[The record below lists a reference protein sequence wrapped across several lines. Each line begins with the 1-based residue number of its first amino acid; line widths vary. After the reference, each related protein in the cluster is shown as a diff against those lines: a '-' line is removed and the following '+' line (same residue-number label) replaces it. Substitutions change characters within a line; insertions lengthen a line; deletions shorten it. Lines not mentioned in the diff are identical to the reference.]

1 MAKLGHSTA
10 PTSYTAA
17 APAADEEERL
27 RAFAEVG
34 SDWFWEKDAQL
45 RFVYMSTG
53 IDGQI
58 APFAG
63 DFLGKRIDEV
73 RLPGF
78 EDVDWRPLLSAL
90 ERRKP
95 FREFRFVRRTSGGVR
110 HLAVSGMPVFDAEGR
125 FRGYRGTGRDLTK
138 ETMAEERAAI
148 AQSRLIDAIEAIPEC
163 FMLLDREDRLVLCNS
178 RYRELHAPI
187 AHMLVPGTP
196 FAEICRA
203 SAYAELPA
211 SAKGREEE
219 WVADRLRRHE
229 APRFIVEERQ
239 IGDRWFQVSE
249 QHTRD
254 GGTVVVQS
262 EITSVKR
269 REQELAE
276 QTALLGATLDHMEQG
291 LVLLDAELRLKMWND
306 CWIELTQVPADLVG
320 VGRPVEAILR
330 FAAARGDL
338 GPGEVEV
345 LARQRLDRLRDGRAG
360 ASEFHPPGDRV
371 IEVRR
376 SPMPDGGRLLTYA
389 DITERRRVEADLR
402 RAKDEAELAS
412 RSKTEFLANMSHEL
426 RTPLNAII
434 GFSDILMGQIFGPL
448 GDGRYGDYARDIR
461 DSGLHLL
468 NLINDVLDV
477 SKVEFGKVE
486 LIEETVDIVAIVE
499 SCARLMR
506 DRAETAGLRLAQ
518 ELPSGLPQFLG
529 DSRRLKQILLNLLS
543 NAVKF
548 TPSGGRVT
556 VRATFAPEDGF
567 RIIVEDTGIGI
578 AGADLEKALRP
589 FGQIDSR
596 LARKYQGTGLG
607 LPLARSMAELHG
619 GKLELDSSPGQGTT
633 ATIWLPA
640 GRVLQPGNLPRPAAP
655 VK

>member
-1 MAKLGHSTA
+1 MPKPSQSITKA
-10 PTSYTAA
+10 PSAA
-17 APAADEEERL
+17 ALSEGERL
-27 RAFAEVG
+27 RAFAEIG

-45 RFVYMSTG
+45 RFSYMSSG
-53 IDGQI
+53 IDGQ
-58 APFAG
+58 AASFAA
-63 DFLGKRIDEV
+63 DFLGKHIDEV

-78 EDVDWRPLLSAL
+78 EEIDWRPLLSAL
-90 ERRKP
+90 EKRKP
-95 FREFRFVRRTSGGVR
+95 FREFRFIRRTAHGGLR
-110 HLAVSGMPVFDAEGR
+110 HLAVSGVPIFDAHGR

-138 ETMAEERAAI
+138 ETLAEERAAI
-148 AQSRLIDAIEAIPEC
+148 AQARLTDAIEAIPEC
-163 FMLLDREDRLVLCNS
+163 FMLLDKDDRLVLCNS

-187 AHMLVPGTP
+187 AHVLVPGTP
-196 FAEICRA
+196 FEEICRA
-203 SAYAELPA
+203 SAYAELPEA
-211 SAKGREEE
+211 AKGRQEA
-219 WVADRLRRHE
+219 WVRDRLARHRE
-229 APRFIVEERQ
+229 PVFAVEERQ
-239 IGDRWFQVSE
+239 IGERWFQISE
-249 QHTRD
+249 EHTRD
-254 GGTVVVQS
+254 GGTVVVQT
-262 EITSVKR
+262 EITAVKR

-276 QTALLGATLDHMEQG
+276 NTAFLRTSLEHMGQG
-291 LVLLDAELRLKMWND
+291 LLVLDAEFCLKMWND
-306 CWIELTQVPADLVG
+306 RWIELMDVPRRLIG
-320 VGRPVEAILR
+320 VGLPVAPIVRLGAE
-330 FAAARGDL
+330 RGEF
-338 GPGEVEV
+338 GPGEVDALTDRRIEE
-345 LARQRLDRLRDGRAG
+345 LRRPEARAIEIYRATG
-360 ASEFHPPGDRV
+360 KV

-376 SPMPDGGRLLTYA
+376 SPMPDGGMLLTYA
-389 DITERRRVEADLR
+389 DITDRKRVEVDLR

-448 GDGRYGDYARDIR
+448 GDTRYGDYARDIR

-486 LIEETVDIVAIVE
+486 LIEETVDIVAVVE

-506 DRAETAGLRLAQ
+506 DRADAAGIRLVQ
-518 ELPSGLPQFLG
+518 ELPPGLPQLQA

-556 VRATFAPEDGF
+556 IRAGQHATGGF
-567 RIIVEDTGIGI
+567 RLIVEDTGIGI
-578 AGADLEKALRP
+578 AQQDLEKAMRP

-619 GKLELDSSPGQGTT
+619 GKLELDSAPGQGTT

-640 GRVLQPGNLPRPAAP
+640 SRILEPAHLRDPMAQG
-655 VK
+655 

>member
-1 MAKLGHSTA
+1 MSKPSQSIAKSPSG
-10 PTSYTAA
+10 AA
-17 APAADEEERL
+17 TLSEEERL
-27 RAFAEVG
+27 RAFAEIG

-45 RFVYMSTG
+45 RFSYMSSG
-53 IDGQI
+53 IDGQ
-58 APFAG
+58 AASFAA

-73 RLPGF
+73 KLPGF
-78 EDVDWRPLLSAL
+78 EEIDWRPLLSAL
-90 ERRKP
+90 EKRKP
-95 FREFRFVRRTSGGVR
+95 FREFRFVRRTPHGGLR
-110 HLAVSGMPVFDAEGR
+110 HLAVSGVPIFDAQGR

-138 ETMAEERAAI
+138 ETLAEERAAI
-148 AQSRLIDAIEAIPEC
+148 AQSRLTDAIEAIPEC
-163 FMLLDREDRLVLCNS
+163 FMLLDKEDRLVLCNS

-187 AHMLVPGTP
+187 AHVLVPGTP
-196 FAEICRA
+196 FEEICRA
-203 SAYAELPA
+203 SAYAELPEA
-211 SAKGREEE
+211 AKGRQEA
-219 WVADRLRRHE
+219 WLCDRLARHR
-229 APRFIVEERQ
+229 APVFAVEERQ
-239 IGDRWFQVSE
+239 IGQRWFQIGE

-254 GGTVVVQS
+254 GGTVVVQA
-262 EITSVKR
+262 EITAVKR

-276 QTALLGATLDHMEQG
+276 KTALLRASLDHMEQG
-291 LVLLDAELRLKMWND
+291 LVVLDAEFRLKMWND
-306 CWIELTQVPADLVG
+306 RWIELMAVPRALIG
-320 VGRPVEAILR
+320 VGLPMAPIVRLGAE
-330 FAAARGDL
+330 RGEF
-338 GPGEVEV
+338 GPGEIDALTERRIEGVRRAQGRVVDEV
-345 LARQRLDRLRDGRAG
+345 YRASG
-360 ASEFHPPGDRV
+360 KV

-376 SPMPDGGRLLTYA
+376 SPMPDGGTLFTFA
-389 DITERRRVEADLR
+389 DITERKRVEADLR

-448 GDGRYGDYARDIR
+448 GDTRYSDYARDIR

-506 DRAETAGLRLAQ
+506 DRADTAGIRLVQ
-518 ELPSGLPQFLG
+518 ELPPGLPQLQA

-556 VRATFAPEDGF
+556 IRAGQHETEGF
-567 RIIVEDTGIGI
+567 RLAVEDTGIGI
-578 AGADLEKALRP
+578 AQQDLEKAMRP

-619 GKLELDSSPGQGTT
+619 GKLELDSAPGQGTT
-633 ATIWLPA
+633 ATVWLPPS
-640 GRVLQPGNLPRPAAP
+640 RVLHPAHLPHPI
-655 VK
+655 VHG

>member
-1 MAKLGHSTA
+1 LTLSKLGRSAAHAPLVGTA
-10 PTSYTAA
+10 PE
-17 APAADEEERL
+17 ADEGERL
-27 RAFAEVG
+27 RAFAAIG

-45 RFVYMSTG
+45 RFVYMSD
-53 IDGQI
+53 IDGQS
-58 APFAG
+58 ASFAA

-73 RLPGF
+73 AVPGF
-78 EDVDWRPLLSAL
+78 TEVDWRPLLQAM

-95 FREFRFVRRTSGGVR
+95 FHEFRFIRRTASGGVR
-110 HLAVSGMPVFDAEGR
+110 HLAVSGVPVLDAAGR
-125 FRGYRGTGRDLTK
+125 FMGYRGTGRDLTK
-138 ETMAEERAAI
+138 ETLAEERAAM
-148 AQSRLIDAIEAIPEC
+148 AQSRLIDAIEAIPES
-163 FMLLDREDRLVLCNS
+163 FMLLDKDDRLVLCNS

-187 AHMLVPGTP
+187 ATMLVPGTP

-203 SAYAELPA
+203 SAYAELPH
-211 SAKGREEE
+211 SAKGREEA
-219 WVADRLRRHE
+219 WIADRLQRHK
-229 APRFIVEERQ
+229 APRFVLEERQ
-239 IGDRWFQVSE
+239 IGDRWFQVRE
-249 QHTRD
+249 QRTRD
-254 GGTVVVQS
+254 GGTVVVQT
-262 EITSVKR
+262 EITAVKR
-269 REQELAE
+269 REQELADKTE
-276 QTALLGATLDHMEQG
+276 LLRATLEHMEQG
-291 LVLLDAELRLKMWND
+291 LLVLDAEFRIKMWND
-306 CWIELTQVPADLVG
+306 RWIELLDIPAAFVA
-320 VGRPVEAILR
+320 V
-330 FAAARGDL
+330 
-338 GPGEVEV
+338 
-345 LARQRLDRLRDGRAG
+345 G
-360 ASEFHPPGDRV
+360 ASMEPIVRVAAERGEFGSGDTEGMMRRRLESWRSGTAEVAEFHPPNGRV
-371 IEVRR
+371 IECRR
-376 SPMPDGGRLLTYA
+376 TPMPDGGILFTYA
-389 DITERRRVEADLR
+389 DISERKRVELDLR

-448 GDGRYGDYARDIR
+448 GDTRYADYARDIR

-486 LIEETVDIVAIVE
+486 LIEETVDIVAVVE

-506 DRAETAGLRLAQ
+506 DRADTAGIRLVQ
-518 ELPSGLPQFLG
+518 ELPSGLPQLQG

-556 VRATFAPEDGF
+556 IRADYRPGEGF
-567 RIIVEDTGIGI
+567 RLIVEDTGIGI
-578 AGADLEKALRP
+578 ARHDLDKAMRP

-619 GKLELDSSPGQGTT
+619 GKLELDSAPGQGTT

-640 GRVLQPGNLPRPAAP
+640 SRILPHAALSRPGA
-655 VK
+655 